1 MEEGRPRLHL
11 PLREFALLPPHAALN
26 LTPYCEVDDV
36 RCFVS
41 LRGLPVGFW
50 SGGAD
55 NSREI
60 ELGLRRK
67 RSPMA
72 VGPMPSFACHTRASR
87 FSSADMRGGCGGS
100 FNGFGGM
107 WPTPSG
113 CAGVWEDPNV
123 VKAAPTLEPVP
134 LMHCTTLVKCN
145 SHECM
150 FSDVRF

>member
-1 MEEGRPRLHL
+1 MNCIQLARKIMRCVTSSSAIASWTMRSTSLISL
-11 PLREFALLPPHAALN
+11 SI
-26 LTPYCEVDDV
+26 C
-36 RCFVS
+36 CFVS

-67 RSPMA
+67 RSPKA
-72 VGPMPSFACHTRASR
+72 VGPMPSFACHMRASR

-100 FNGFGGM
+100 FDGLGGM

-113 CAGVWEDPNV
+113 CAGVWEDANV
-123 VKAAPTLEPVP
+123 VKAAPTHEPVP
-134 LMHCTTLVKCN
+134 LIHCTTFVKCN
-145 SHECM
+145 NHEHIL
-150 FSDVRF
+150 SDVRF